1 MEGEGPCARGGHS
14 ATLVGPIDPEKPSAR
29 IVIFGGHYDG
39 GSQQGFVYLND
50 THVLDID
57 ENSWAVPRCRGTAPQ
72 PRYGHSAALV
82 GGRVVYFGGKGKEG
96 CFRDLH
102 ALDTSSHTWPRANR
116 ITTYS
121 YSFKKNKNNFHI

>member
-1 MEGEGPCARGGHS
+1 M
-14 ATLVGPIDPEKPSAR
+14 GPIDPEKPSAR

-121 YSFKKNKNNFHI
+121 YSFKKNKELAYRIKQLCINYVNTK